1 MDNSVNNQ
9 AGGPKPV
16 TKGLQILTEI
26 PSSLRTLARLVVRG
40 FYPIEDALVI
50 DMLVRYPC
58 MREDDVSALLKF
70 DKKHLRAR
78 MDLLKK
84 DKLVQV
90 HTCVNIIALNAKLI
104 KNVNGQNINFIQLI
118 KEFFCTGETAY

>member
-1 MDNSVNNQ
+1 MENSSSAQ
-9 AGGPKPV
+9 SGASKPPN
-16 TKGLQILTEI
+16 KGQQILTEI

-40 FYPIEDALVI
+40 FHSIEDALII

-70 DKKHLRAR
+70 DKKNLRAR
-78 MDLLKK
+78 MANLRN

-90 HTCVNIIALNAKLI
+90 SFNAI
-104 KNVNGQNINFIQLI
+104 
-118 KEFFCTGETAY
+118 

>member
-1 MDNSVNNQ
+1 MDNSVTNNQ

-26 PSSLRTLARLVVRG
+26 PSSLRDLARLVVRG
-40 FYPIEDALVI
+40 FYPMEDALVI

-58 MREDDVSALLKF
+58 MRENDVRSLLKF

-90 HTCVNIIALNAKLI
+90 HTCVNIIPLNAKLI
-104 KNVNGQNINFIQLI
+104 INGQNINFIQLI

>member
-1 MDNSVNNQ
+1 MDNSVSNQ
-9 AGGPKPV
+9 AGSPKPV
-16 TKGLQILTEI
+16 TKGLPILTEI

-118 KEFFCTGETAY
+118 KEFFCTGQTAY

>member
-1 MDNSVNNQ
+1 MDNSVTNQ

-104 KNVNGQNINFIQLI
+104 INGQNINFIQLI
-118 KEFFCTGETAY
+118 KEFFCTGQTAY